1 MADGV
6 AASGG
11 RLKNLVAQNQ
21 RLSNIRVVRAL
32 CGLLVLCAGWTSSAG
47 EAVSAPR
54 PTPLMADTLLLK
66 PVDSARLTS
75 GYGPRYNP
83 VLKRKQM
90 HRGIDWA
97 AARGTPVRAA
107 GNGVVVGIERS
118 GAYGRYL
125 EIDHGGTVATVYA
138 HLHRFASGMRIGRR
152 VRQGDLIGRIGSTGR
167 ATGPH
172 LHYEVLVAGR
182 QIDPFAV
189 RPIISAHA
197 PLRGAFVLQA
207 RADGELGIGG
217 PTTTIT
223 DAEAGDPPEPA
234 ALGLGALPFEAD
246 GAMIRVEDLLKLHPE
261 GKAGPTADNRRSK

>member
-1 MADGV
+1 MAADL
-6 AASGG
+6 AARGG
-11 RLKNLVAQNQ
+11 RLGNPVAQ
-21 RLSNIRVVRAL
+21 RRRRSSIGAVRAL
-32 CGLLVLCAGWTSSAG
+32 YGLLVVCAGCAAGTG

-54 PTPLMADTLLLK
+54 LTPLMATTLLLK
-66 PVDSARLTS
+66 PVDNARLTS
-75 GYGPRYNP
+75 GYGPRSNP
-83 VLKRKQM
+83 VLKRRQM

-97 AARGTPVRAA
+97 APRGTPVRAA
-107 GNGVVVGIERS
+107 GNGVVVAIERA
-118 GAYGRYL
+118 GAYGRYV
-125 EIDHGGTVATVYA
+125 EIDHGGSVATVYA
-138 HLHRFASGMRIGRR
+138 HLHRYASGLRIGRR
-152 VRQGDLIGRIGSTGR
+152 VRQGDVIGRIGSSGR